1 MCSGSSLNPCPDF
14 ETTLP
19 RFTLANQN
27 TFTAR
32 PEKLCLK
39 TEDQWPVGQAMP
51 EATVSLQCV
60 RVST

>member
-1 MCSGSSLNPCPDF
+1 LK
-14 ETTLP
+14 TAAV
-19 RFTLANQN
+19 LANQN

-32 PEKLCLK
+32 LEKLCLK
-39 TEDQWPVGQAMP
+39 TEDQWSVGQAMP